1 MNKIINRFLLD
12 GDTFMPEM
20 DSQQP
25 WFTYSTCELFTKK
38 NKSTKIQRNRYI
50 YKKEQDLTCFQYDM
64 VYVDFKDLPR
74 KAISEKVLQEK
85 AFVIVSNS

>member
-1 MNKIINRFLLD
+1 MEIRLCLRWIRNSLDLLIALVSY
-12 GDTFMPEM
+12 
-20 DSQQP
+20 SQ
-25 WFTYSTCELFTKK
+25 KK

-74 KAISEKVLQEK
+74 KAISDKVLQEK
-85 AFVIVSNS
+85 AFAIVSNS